1 MQEKQPE
8 IGVEFFARNTLEVAQ
23 DLLGKKI
30 RYKGCSGI
38 IVETEAYRD
47 DPASHWVRKPKAGR
61 LLQDTFG
68 HIYIFFIYGK
78 HFCLNLTTER
88 KGVGAVLIRAIEPRE
103 GIEVMKQRRKTN
115 DPYQL
120 TNGPGKLCQ
129 ALGIGMELS
138 GRPVGELL
146 KIFPEMESPP
156 IQRSPRI
163 GISKA
168 KGLEWRF
175 FVPENPFVSHKVN
188 KGLIRATP
196 YSGTSAY

>member
-1 MQEKQPE
+1 LKEKRPE

-23 DLLGKKI
+23 ALLGKRI
-30 RYKGCSGI
+30 RYRGCSGI

-47 DPASHWVRKPKAGR
+47 DPASHWVRKPKSGR

-68 HIYIFFIYGK
+68 RIYIFFIYGK
-78 HFCLNLTTER
+78 HFCLNFTTER
-88 KGVGAVLIRAIEPRE
+88 EGVGAVLIRAIEPRE

-115 DPYQL
+115 NLYEL

-129 ALGIGMELS
+129 AFGIGMELL

-168 KGLEWRF
+168 KGLKWRF
-175 FVPENPFVSHKVN
+175 FMPRNPFVSRRVN
-188 KGLIRATP
+188 KVPTRS
-196 YSGTSAY
+196 YSVAEPSAY